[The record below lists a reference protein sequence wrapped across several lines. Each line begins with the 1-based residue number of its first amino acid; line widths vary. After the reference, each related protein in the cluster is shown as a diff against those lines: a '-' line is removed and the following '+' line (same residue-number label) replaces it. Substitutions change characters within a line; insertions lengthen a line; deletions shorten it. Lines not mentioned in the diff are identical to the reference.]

1 MFKIKCTFENASNT
15 IAVYLLLLI
24 FAGFGFAQTMDDPIV
39 ISLEPIST
47 EINSGQHSALIL
59 SLMVPRGYWLGSNER
74 SSRNPSAT
82 IVEIEPLDH
91 FTFGQP
97 QFPEPIASGVPV
109 HKGYTYIFDGKV
121 NVIIPFSTDENLENG
136 EYKIAVKL
144 TYTPGLNAGQLI
156 THIDEEHFTIVKVI
170 STKKINQV
178 ELPAPSITQVP
189 EDFLVREVITELP
202 QPLKTM
208 LHRWEEDTPIPD
220 FFHWMWVDP
229 ENHGKHIQTVFAPF
243 VGNTENNGKT
253 IGGSVAL
260 LNLTPEGIMTGLF
273 QIRAYWNENFGSNI
287 AFEAVSCPAAYF
299 NYWFSS
305 ELSTNG
311 ENQQLHFHIENLT
324 LGERDLFGYELQLD
338 VFKDPRFRFYGIS
351 SGTVEEDKTVY
362 SHSQS
367 GATLD
372 FYWMPVDHL
381 RLSIGGKYKS
391 VAVNDGAEKLRG
403 DVIFTTSE
411 TSVGGKFFEVPGI
424 KGATVAGERLNIV
437 YDTRNSE
444 FLPTDGFYAKLTGE
458 FDQIAHQVI
467 TTSENINQYGKFIAD
482 FRTYFS
488 TIDQRFTFLIRN
500 SWTLTTSKFI
510 PFFEQASLGGDFSS
524 RGFADGRFFDQ
535 HSVFLSMEFRYQ
547 AMHINLMGTP
557 WTIEMAPFLDMGQ
570 VFNSEVFDG
579 VFNVSP
585 GMSFRMLNK
594 PNVGMVGNIAYSQDG
609 IVLTGGVQLPF

>member
-1 MFKIKCTFENASNT
+1 MFAMKFTFENVRNT
-15 IAVYLLLLI
+15 IRVCLLLLI
-24 FAGFGFAQTMDDPIV
+24 FSSFSFAQTMDDPIV
-39 ISLEPIST
+39 ISLKPINA
-47 EINSGQHSALIL
+47 EINAGQHSALIL
-59 SLMVPRGYWLGSNER
+59 SLMVPRGYWLGSNEPT
-74 SSRNPSAT
+74 SRNPSAT
-82 IVEIEPLDH
+82 IVEIEPVDH
-91 FTFGQP
+91 FNFEQP
-97 QFPEPIASGVPV
+97 KFPEPTAKGVPV
-109 HKGYTYIFDGKV
+109 HKGSTYVFDGNV
-121 NVIIPFSTDENLENG
+121 NVIIPFTTDENLADG
-136 EYKIAVKL
+136 EYKITVKL

-156 THIDEEHFTIVKVI
+156 THIDEEHSTIVKLI
-170 STKKINQV
+170 STKKINQID
-178 ELPAPSITQVP
+178 LPVPSTTEVP
-189 EDFLVREVITELP
+189 EDFLVREVVTELP

-208 LHRWEEDTPIPD
+208 LHRWEENTPIPD
-220 FFHWMWVDP
+220 FFHWMWIDP

-305 ELSTNG
+305 ELSANG
-311 ENQQLHFHIENLT
+311 ENKQLHFHIENLT
-324 LGERDLFGYELQLD
+324 IGESDRFGYELQLD
-338 VFKDPRFRFYGIS
+338 VFKDPRFRFYGLGA
-351 SGTVEEDKTVY
+351 GTVEEDKTVY

-367 GATLD
+367 GAVLD
-372 FYWMPVDHL
+372 LYWMPVDHL
-381 RLSIGGKYKS
+381 RLSIGGKYRS

-403 DVIFTTSE
+403 DVVFTTSQ
-411 TSVGGKFFEVPGI
+411 TLPGGRFFEVPGI

-458 FDQIAHQVI
+458 FDQITRQVI
-467 TTSENINQYGKFIAD
+467 TAPQNISQYGRFTAD
-482 FRTYFS
+482 LRKYFS
-488 TIDQRFTFLIRN
+488 TVDQRFTFLIRN
-500 SWTLTTSKFI
+500 SWTLTTSKYI

-524 RGFADGRFFDQ
+524 RGFGDGRFFDQ
-535 HSVFLSMEFRYQ
+535 HSVFLSTEFRYQ
-547 AMHINLMGTP
+547 AMHIDLMGTP
-557 WTIEMAPFLDMGQ
+557 WTIEMAPFVDMGQ
-570 VFNSEVFDG
+570 VFDSGGFTG
-579 VFNVSP
+579 IFNVSP